1 MKGKTLTGKIYEIL
15 EIIYMGMIVNALFLI
30 GTLAGGIIFGLG
42 PSLIAANHLSK
53 KYFEGK
59 WDKPMR
65 TFIYYYKKE
74 FKRANRIMLPFQAV
88 AIIYI
93 ADVYLLEV
101 IGWNQ
106 QLAVNLIFT
115 TISLVLLA
123 YFSLIGPIYTFY
135 DMSGKEF
142 HRTTIQFAF
151 RNSAP
156 LLLGLVW
163 LGICMAISSALPGL
177 IPFLSTG
184 IWIFI
189 NQGIYL
195 QIFERNERLLEENK
209 A

>member
-177 IPFLSTG
+177 IPFLSIG

>member
-1 MKGKTLTGKIYEIL
+1 MKGRTVTGKIYEIL
-15 EIIYMGMIVNALFLI
+15 DIIYMGIIVNALFLI

-74 FKRANRIMLPFQAV
+74 FKRANRIMLPFQALT
-88 AIIYI
+88 IIYV

-163 LGICMAISSALPGL
+163 LGICMAISSAVPGL
-177 IPFLSTG
+177 IPFLSIG

>member
-1 MKGKTLTGKIYEIL
+1 
-15 EIIYMGMIVNALFLI
+15 
-30 GTLAGGIIFGLG
+30 
-42 PSLIAANHLSK
+42 
-53 KYFEGK
+53 
-59 WDKPMR
+59 MR

>member
-1 MKGKTLTGKIYEIL
+1 MKESTVTSKIYSFFNIL
-15 EIIYMGMIVNALFLI
+15 YMGMIVNVLFLI
-30 GTLAGGIIFGLG
+30 GTLVGGVIFGLG
-42 PSLIAANHLSK
+42 PSLVAANHLSK
-53 KYFEGK
+53 KYYEGK

-65 TFIYYYKKE
+65 TFIAYYKKE
-74 FKRANRIMLPFQAV
+74 FKQANKMMLPFEAIV
-88 AIIYI
+88 IIYYLDI
-93 ADVYLLEV
+93 YLLEV

-106 QLAVNLIFT
+106 QLVVNLIFAL
-115 TISLVLLA
+115 ISLALLA
-123 YFSLIGPIYTFY
+123 YFSLMGPIYSFY
-135 DMSGKEF
+135 DLSGKEF

-151 RNSAP
+151 RNLAP

-163 LGICMAISSALPGL
+163 LGICLAISQALPGL

>member
-1 MKGKTLTGKIYEIL
+1 MKGKTVTGKIYEIL

-59 WDKPMR
+59 WDKPIR
-65 TFIYYYKKE
+65 TFIRYYKKE

-177 IPFLSTG
+177 IPFLSIG